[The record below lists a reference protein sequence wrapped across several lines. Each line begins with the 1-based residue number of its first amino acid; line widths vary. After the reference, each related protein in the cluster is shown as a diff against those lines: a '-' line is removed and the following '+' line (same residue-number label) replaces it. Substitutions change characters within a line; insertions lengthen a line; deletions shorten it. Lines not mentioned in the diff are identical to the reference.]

1 MKEIASPLSTPFK
14 SAAEAPDRVQPLFT
28 RLLVPTDFSERSEAA
43 VKYAV
48 EIARRMHA
56 KLTLLHIVAEPSA
69 FDYSLGGFPPGEWEQ
84 TKVEAEQKLA
94 EETTRT
100 KLTYREVDSLLRTG
114 LDLHKEILNAVKE
127 TSADLL
133 VLSTHGYTGWK
144 HLLFGSD
151 AEKILEH
158 AHCPIL
164 VVRPRCS

>member
-1 MKEIASPLSTPFK
+1 MKEIASPSNTPLENVAK
-14 SAAEAPDRVQPLFT
+14 APRVEPLFT
-28 RLLVPTDFSERSEAA
+28 RLLVATDFSDRSEAA

-48 EIARRMHA
+48 EIARQMHA
-56 KLTLLHIVAEPSA
+56 KLTLLHIVPEPSA

-100 KLTYREVDSLLRTG
+100 KLSYREVGSLLRTG
-114 LDLHKEILNAVKE
+114 LDLHKEILKAAKE

-151 AEKILEH
+151 AEKILAQ

-164 VVRPRCS
+164 VVRPKGS